1 MKRKLFIVIGLLII
15 VSTIASG
22 CNTAPETSAAAS
34 NTDSSTTEDSAQ
46 DTAEGVKTLKLGFAG
61 ALTGGSAEQGTR
73 QNAAMTL
80 AVEEY
85 NAARGP
91 EDPIVEIV
99 AYDDMADPKEA
110 ATVANKLASDPDV
123 VAVIGHTNSSCTL
136 AGAPIY
142 NEAGLV
148 DITTGSSSPKISD
161 AGEYIFRTWNSDAY
175 TAKFNVTALLDMG
188 CENIGIMYENNDYGL
203 GGYNVAVQTLEAVG
217 KEPVVSEAILLG
229 ETKDFS
235 TIITK
240 MKDAGVD
247 GVYAVADETE
257 LGLFASQSAAQNFKP
272 KITSAGTYSDVV
284 IEIGGDAA
292 NGMYGTTPFN
302 ASNLPPLVEAF
313 FENFWKRFAAEGMTT
328 TDTSSPPA
336 YIGTQVILDAI
347 RAGNYDRE
355 SIKNYLTGL
364 TWDSIVGTL
373 TFDENGDVHMPLSL
387 MTIENGEFVDSG
399 YAPKE

>member
-1 MKRKLFIVIGLLII
+1 MKRKTFLLLSLLLV
-15 VSTIASG
+15 VSIMAVG
-22 CNTAPETSAAAS
+22 CGTAAEPAAEPAAEEAAGEEAA
-34 NTDSSTTEDSAQ
+34 TTE
-46 DTAEGVKTLKLGFAG
+46 EEVLTLKLGFAG

-80 AVEEY
+80 AVEQY

-110 ATVANKLASDPDV
+110 ATVANKLASDTDV

-142 NEAGLV
+142 ETAGLV
-148 DITTGSSSPKISD
+148 DITTGSSSPKISE
-161 AGEYIFRTWNSDAY
+161 AGPYIFRTWNSDVY
-175 TAKFNVTALLDMG
+175 TAKYNVTALLDMG
-188 CENIGIMYENNDYGL
+188 CENIGIIYENNDYGL
-203 GGYNVAVQTLEAVG
+203 GGYNVAVQTLEDAG
-217 KEPVVSEAILLG
+217 KEPVVAEAILLG

-235 TIITK
+235 TIVTK
-240 MKDAGVD
+240 MKNAGVD

-257 LGLFASQSAAQNFKP
+257 LGLFASQSAAQNYEP

-284 IEIGGDAA
+284 IEIGGEAA

-302 ASNLPPLVEAF
+302 ASNLPPKVSEF
-313 FENFWKRFAAEGMTT
+313 FESFWERFADEGLTT
-328 TDTSSPPA
+328 TDSSSPPA
-336 YIGTQVILDAI
+336 YIGTQVLLDAI

-355 SIKNYLTGL
+355 SIKDYLTGL
-364 TWDSIVGTL
+364 TWESIVGTL
-373 TFDENGDVHMPLSL
+373 TFDENGDVNMPLSL
-387 MTIENGEFVDSG
+387 MVIENGEFVDSG
-399 YAPKE
+399 YAPEE

>member
-1 MKRKLFIVIGLLII
+1 MKRKTFILLGLLIV
-15 VSTIASG
+15 VSMIASG
-22 CNTAPETSAAAS
+22 CNTASETPAESAAEESSDQDAAS
-34 NTDSSTTEDSAQ
+34 AD
-46 DTAEGVKTLKLGFAG
+46 VKTLKLGFAG

-161 AGEYIFRTWNSDAY
+161 AGEYIFRTWNSDKY
-175 TAKFNVTALLDMG
+175 TAKYNVTALLDMG
-188 CENIGIMYENNDYGL
+188 CENIGIIYENNDYGL
-203 GGYNVAVQTLEAVG
+203 GGYNVAIQTLEAVG
-217 KEPVVSEAILLG
+217 KEPVVAEAILLG

-240 MKDAGVD
+240 MKNADVD
-247 GVYAVADETE
+247 GIYAVADETE
-257 LGLFASQSAAQNFKP
+257 LGLFSSQCAAQNFKP

-284 IEIGGDAA
+284 IEIGGEAA

-302 ASNLPPLVEAF
+302 ASNLPAEVSAF
-313 FENFWKRFAAEGMTT
+313 FENFWERFADEGMTT
-328 TDTSSPPA
+328 TDSSSPPA
-336 YIGTQVILDAI
+336 YVGTQVLLDAI

-373 TFDENGDVHMPLSL
+373 TFDENGDVNMPLSL
-387 MTIENGEFVDSG
+387 MVIENGEFVDSG
-399 YAPKE
+399 YLPKE